1 MKLNIILP
9 NRTLKSDKIFLH
21 IAKSSHTSIKNKSS
35 RLIPNQHNVKGSN
48 KKNKIKGSKWK
59 EKKKQN
65 IMLTMFCLTSWKT

>member
-48 KKNKIKGSKWK
+48 KKKKLKDQN
-59 EKKKQN
+59 EKKRKSK
-65 IMLTMFCLTSWKT
+65 ILC